1 MFEVWEVDA
10 GFPAASNIASLAG
23 EIVRIS
29 SPSGVPLRG
38 IPSEIVDP
46 SIEILDGFE
55 EDKVALPPLIV
66 KLKSEV
72 SRFPLPLL
80 ELYTASVNVIETTL
94 LSTLSFDEK
103 ISGAVLSVSDSNP
116 NLEANALKF
125 CVVSASVSFLS

>member
-66 KLKSEV
+66 KLKSEA

-80 ELYTASVNVIETTL
+80 EL
-94 LSTLSFDEK
+94 
-103 ISGAVLSVSDSNP
+103 
-116 NLEANALKF
+116 
-125 CVVSASVSFLS
+125 